1 MKVNNQTFL
10 HTTLLLVIIIYFGFL
25 IYRTIPDYN
34 LVAYGQNQSSSFQ
47 AGVNAIDNMPAQRV
61 KVGDIDIAYK
71 MLGNESSVPI
81 ILIARGGTTMDMW
94 NPTLLGN
101 DGIRIQEIWCHKCIL
116 NLKSVSKVNSKI
128 I

>member
-25 IYRTIPDYN
+25 IFRTIPDYN

-81 ILIARGGTTMDMW
+81 ILIAGGGTTMDMW

-101 DGIRIQEIWCHKCIL
+101 DGIRIQEIWCQECIL
-116 NLKSVSKVNSKI
+116 NLKTVSKVNSKI

>member
-101 DGIRIQEIWCHKCIL
+101 DGIRIQEIWCHECIL

>member
-1 MKVNNQTFL
+1 MKVNDQTFL

-25 IYRTIPDYN
+25 IFRTIPDYN

-47 AGVNAIDNMPAQRV
+47 GGVNAIDNMPAQRV

-81 ILIARGGTTMDMW
+81 ILIAGGGTTMDM
-94 NPTLLGN
+94 
-101 DGIRIQEIWCHKCIL
+101 
-116 NLKSVSKVNSKI
+116 
-128 I
+128 